1 MIRIINFVIVI
12 YCKKSS
18 TNYLLSFFIYLL
30 YYIKYNPKELNKY
43 PVIIIPTVTIA
54 TKIASSFGLITLAS
68 IIIDGKDKAV
78 TLIINASTVPIGTP
92 AINKASAIG
101 IVPNISAY
109 IGIPIT
115 DAIITEKG
123 LLEPNIAKII
133 SCGIQL

>member
-1 MIRIINFVIVI
+1 MRKKPNKLFVELF
-12 YCKKSS
+12 
-18 TNYLLSFFIYLL
+18 YLSNKILF
-30 YYIKYNPKELNKY
+30 YIKYIPKELNKY

-54 TKIASSFGLITLAS
+54 TKIVSNFCLTTLAN

-115 DAIITEKG
+115 DAITTENG
-123 LLEPNIAKII
+123 LLEANIARIT
-133 SCGIQL
+133 S